1 MEGALFREKTMKKQG
16 FFISLEGGEGCGKST
31 QLNLLAQALQ
41 KMDPRREIIATRSPG
56 GTPAAERIRAVLKE
70 RIESEDIMPET
81 ELLLFGACHS
91 QMVRTL
97 ITPAMER
104 GAILITDRFFDST
117 IVYQGIARKLGRALI
132 DEINTIAC
140 GSVKPDLTILLDIP
154 TDVSFSRTHIR
165 DGNAVESDRFDSEGE
180 AFHAAIR
187 QGFLDL
193 AAEEKERFVVVDATG
208 DVNEVHQQI
217 WEVVRGRLA

>member
-1 MEGALFREKTMKKQG
+1 MKKQG

-31 QLNLLAQALQ
+31 QLQLLAQALQ
-41 KMDPRREIIATRSPG
+41 KMMPEREIIATRSPG

-70 RIESEDIMPET
+70 RIAGEDIAPET

-140 GSVKPDLTILLDIP
+140 GDVKPDLTILLDIP
-154 TDVSFSRTHIR
+154 TDVSFSRTHTR
-165 DGNAVESDRFDSEGE
+165 DGNAVEADRFDSENE
-180 AFHAAIR
+180 SFHTAIR
-187 QGFLDL
+187 QGFLAL
-193 AAEEKERFVVVDATG
+193 AAEEKDRFAIVDATG
-208 DVNEVHQQI
+208 DVDTVHKKI
-217 WEVVRGRLA
+217 MEVVRGRLA

>member
-1 MEGALFREKTMKKQG
+1 MKKQG

-31 QLNLLAQALQ
+31 QLQLLAQALQ
-41 KMDPRREIIATRSPG
+41 KMEPGREIIATRSPG

-70 RIESEDIMPET
+70 RIAGEDIAPET

-117 IVYQGIARKLGRALI
+117 IVYQGIARKLGRTLI
-132 DEINTIAC
+132 NEINAIAC
-140 GSVKPDLTILLDIP
+140 GDVKPDLTILLDIP
-154 TDVSFSRTHIR
+154 TDVSFSRTHTR
-165 DGNAVESDRFDSEGE
+165 DGNAVEADRFDSENE
-180 AFHAAIR
+180 SFHTAIR
-187 QGFLDL
+187 QGFLAL
-193 AAEEKERFVVVDATG
+193 AAEEKDRFAIVDATG
-208 DVNEVHQQI
+208 DVDTVHKKI
-217 WEVVRGRLA
+217 MEVVRGRLA

>member
-1 MEGALFREKTMKKQG
+1 MKKQG

-31 QLNLLAQALQ
+31 QLQLLAQALQ
-41 KMDPRREIIATRSPG
+41 KMEPEREIIATRSPG

-70 RIESEDIMPET
+70 RITGEDIAPET

-140 GSVKPDLTILLDIP
+140 GDVKPDLTILLDIP
-154 TDVSFSRTHIR
+154 TDVSFSRTHTR
-165 DGNAVESDRFDSEGE
+165 DGNAVEADRFDSENE
-180 AFHAAIR
+180 SFHTAIR
-187 QGFLDL
+187 QGFLAL
-193 AAEEKERFVVVDATG
+193 AAEEKDRFAIVDATG
-208 DVNEVHQQI
+208 DVDTVHKKI
-217 WEVVRGRLA
+217 MEVVRGRLA